1 MGQPLILFF
10 WLQSDPACKPH
21 AHVKLEAGPGLFGAH
36 KILSVIY
43 FLCMQG
49 IDCGWDAAT
58 LLYFLCMQEI

>member
-36 KILSVIY
+36 KINPDG
-43 FLCMQG
+43 FLVCNLPALGTNQ
-49 IDCGWDAAT
+49 
-58 LLYFLCMQEI
+58 